1 MIPSE
6 IRPDLAL
13 KSILDG
19 QIELQYSATEAVTI
33 KVYAQGE
40 RPNTGLDDEFI
51 EILFNGAIRSRTKPI
66 GLVQGSLVVAVYVKT
81 YGDGSVFNYR
91 VESILKQLEGKVS
104 NISTEGF
111 FFSINLDN
119 IITPTTVNVTSGY
132 STTILN
138 VEWHTV

>member
-1 MIPSE
+1 MNLSE

-13 KSILDG
+13 KGVLDN
-19 QIELQYSATEAVTI
+19 QIELQISATDSTMV

-40 RPNTGLDDEFI
+40 RPSIGLDDEFI
-51 EILFNGAIRSRTKPI
+51 EILLNGTIRSRTKPI
-66 GLVQGSLVVAVYVKT
+66 GLIRGSLAVAIFVRT
-81 YGDGSVFNYR
+81 YEDGSVFQYR
-91 VESILKQLEGKVS
+91 VDSILAQLGNKTIDV
-104 NISTEGF
+104 IADGF